1 MDIPTVQLNN
11 GVKMPKLG
19 FGTWALQEGSE
30 ARRAVEDALELGYRL
45 IDTAKL
51 YGNEKSVG
59 EAIRAS
65 GISRSEIFVTTKLW
79 NSDQSYKTALAAFDK
94 SLQRLG
100 LEYVDL
106 YLIHSPAEGPQKALD
121 SWKAMEN
128 LCGQG
133 LIKSIGISN
142 FDPKQTQHLI
152 DNAKI
157 KPAVNQIK
165 FHPFVYSEWK
175 DTLEFCKKNGIIF
188 EAYSPLARGA
198 GMDNA
203 AITKVAKAHNK
214 TNGQIMLR
222 WALQH
227 GTVPIPKSSHKE
239 RMIENMDI
247 FEFELTK
254 EEMQELNN
262 LG

>member
-1 MDIPTVQLNN
+1 MDIPIVQLNN
-11 GVKMPKLG
+11 SLKMPQLG
-19 FGTWALQEGSE
+19 FGTWALQEGGE
-30 ARRAVEDALELGYRL
+30 AKQAVEDALELGYRL